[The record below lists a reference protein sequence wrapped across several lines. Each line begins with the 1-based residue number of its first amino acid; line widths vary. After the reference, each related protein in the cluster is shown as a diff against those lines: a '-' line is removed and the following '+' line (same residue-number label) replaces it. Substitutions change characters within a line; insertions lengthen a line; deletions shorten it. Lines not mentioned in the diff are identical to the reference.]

1 MTHPIFKILE
11 QASKLGHTAIDRE
24 IGAKIKRQN
33 GFNYDPKS
41 LDPLYQT
48 GEIRIVNGYD
58 PRSRQVLRRL
68 LSTMSSAKNEARIS
82 SWFHRSLASPSW
94 VGDSLGKRSGPPEA
108 ALFDGLTPSQA
119 EAHAGLMHAPMG
131 ILCGAP
137 GTGKTY
143 TIARLIKY
151 WKGLGYSV
159 KVCAPTGKAA
169 QVLSN
174 KVSCEVKTIHSML
187 GMTPGS
193 MPEFGRDYPML
204 ADIFVVDES
213 SMIDSE
219 MMGWLLESMSEQ
231 SGLVL
236 VGDAYQ
242 LPPVGAG
249 SPFLDIIRSGIIKV
263 FELKEVKRQAE
274 DSGIISLAHALIR
287 NKKPMMGN
295 GVEFV
300 RSPKLSELEAFATN
314 WWVEN
319 RGGDTKIIAPLRS
332 RKFEASVLRINDSI
346 SEARFGSCDT
356 LNTGDVVIFTRN
368 DRKLNVVNGMEGV
381 IAYSSP
387 DSYHVISGDRRIV
400 VPKGS
405 IDGVLERSYA
415 ITVHKSQ
422 GSEWD
427 EVLLL
432 LPTNADFMFQL
443 RLVYTAVT
451 RAKRKLTIVGNPY
464 MLSRGKGW
472 EVKRITMLPYLLNA
486 QGLTNTIVDSS
497 FMKTVWESI
506 K

>member
-1 MTHPIFKILE
+1 MTHPVFKILE
-11 QASKLGHTAIDRE
+11 QASKLGHTAIDRD

-33 GFNYDPKS
+33 GFNYDAKS

-48 GEIRIVNGYD
+48 GELRIVN
-58 PRSRQVLRRL
+58 RL
-68 LSTMSSAKNEARIS
+68 LSTMSSAKHEARIA
-82 SWFHRSLASPSW
+82 SWFHRSLSSASW
-94 VGDSLGKRSGPPEA
+94 VGDSLKKRSAPPEK
-108 ALFDGLTPSQA
+108 ALFEGLSPSQA
-119 EAHAGLMHAPMG
+119 SAYAGLMHAPMG

-151 WKGLGYSV
+151 WNGLGYSV

-169 QVLSN
+169 QVLSS
-174 KVSCEVKTIHSML
+174 KVSCEVKTMHSML

-193 MPEFGRDYPML
+193 APEFGRDYPLL
-204 ADIFVVDES
+204 ADIFIVDES

-263 FELKEVKRQAE
+263 FELTEVKRQAE
-274 DSGIISLAHALIR
+274 DSGIITLAHALIR
-287 NKKPMMGN
+287 NKKPMRGN

-300 RSPKLSELEAFATN
+300 HPPKLSELESWATK
-314 WWVEN
+314 WWMEN
-319 RGGDTKIIAPLRS
+319 SNGDIKIIAPLRS
-332 RKFEASVLRINDSI
+332 RKFTASVLRINDRI

-356 LNTGDVVIFTRN
+356 LNTGDVVIFTKNNRT
-368 DRKLNVVNGMEGV
+368 LNVVNGMEGV

-387 DSYHVISGDRRIV
+387 SCYHVIADDRRIV
-400 VPKGS
+400 VPKDS
-405 IDGVLERSYA
+405 VDNLLERSYA
-415 ITVHKSQ
+415 VTVHKAQ

-443 RLVYTAVT
+443 RLVYTAIT
-451 RAKRKLTIVGNPY
+451 RAKSKITIVGNPY
-464 MLSRGKGW
+464 LLSRGKGW
-472 EVKRITMLPYLLNA
+472 EVRRKTMLPYLIDNPL
-486 QGLTNTIVDSS
+486 LTETIVEAS